1 MNWLRSIID
10 SSTIQKILFYWHKI
24 ATPIA
29 ATWTWVTA
37 PVRRLFAPVT
47 NWWGEKTAPL
57 RAKWANFSK
66 KNPRAGFVLGWIA
79 TLAKYGFGFLFGL
92 ILMTWLGIFGKMP
105 DHDDLKNIQ
114 TANYAEIFSQDSVLL
129 GKYFIE
135 NRNSIALSEISTNV
149 INALVSTEDKRFF
162 EHSGVDLLG
171 WARVLYKSLLKRN
184 EASGGGSTLSQQLA
198 KNLYP
203 RRNYWVPGVGIIINK
218 IRENIIGIRLEGIY
232 TKDEILALYLNTVPY
247 GGDIF
252 GVSVAAKRY
261 FNKKAKDLNIDQAAL
276 LVGMLKATTR
286 YNPVRNPKL
295 AKDRQMTVLRLMR
308 DNKKITAEEFEKLKD
323 KPLGVVKARSE
334 SGNEG
339 LATYFRETLRLD
351 LPKILEKYK
360 KDDGK
365 AWNIYTDG
373 LRIYTSINSKMQ
385 TYAEEAVKEHM
396 QKLQKQFDQH
406 WKGYK
411 ADKPW
416 GDDKWIE
423 GELKQSERYENLKK
437 TGMSDADIR
446 KNFEEKAKM
455 TVFSWKSMTGEA
467 DTTMSPIDSIRYY
480 FCMLNTGFMA
490 MDHRNGAIRA
500 WVGGIDFKYFK
511 YDHCESKRQVG
522 STFKPIVYAAAIKDS
537 MKPCDYIPNQLKKIG
552 KNQDWEPHNS
562 DDRYGGYYTIAG
574 GLRKS
579 VNVVA
584 AQLIEKVGLQ
594 KTIDLAKKMGITSEI
609 PFEFGISL
617 GAVDVSLYDMMKVF
631 GTIANHGVRPDPYYL
646 RRIETK
652 DGHVIVDFDKERKEN
667 AAQKG
672 MKRDSALT
680 DFQSGLM
687 IKMMEDVINSGT
699 GRRFRDGHGIQGE
712 FAGKTGTTQNQSD
725 GWFICFNPC
734 LVTGAWVGAESPA
747 VRFRSMNLGQGSAM
761 ALPIVGGFWW
771 KMANDKKF
779 ANMVLTK
786 FTRPK
791 GIDGYFGCPG
801 FIGGRGDTSKVD
813 QLFQFDTANVNADYV
828 RRMKERILKMFP
840 ADQTLDVPEGG
851 GEPGDEPLLPGQ
863 KDPKKFPEEQ
873 EKEKKKGQ
881 QILDK
886 IKDVFKKDG
895 SKEDTKDKPK
905 TPERQPAK
913 PAEPPKKPDGGKKN

>member
-1 MNWLRSIID
+1 M
-10 SSTIQKILFYWHKI
+10 
-24 ATPIA
+24 A
-29 ATWTWVTA
+29 APVASGWRYLTA
-37 PVRRLFAPVT
+37 PVRRALSPLT
-47 NWWGEKTAPL
+47 NWWSETTLPVRERYAVFAKKNARSAWALGWFGFF
-57 RAKWANFSK
+57 AKWGA
-66 KNPRAGFVLGWIA
+66 A
-79 TLAKYGFGFLFGL
+79 FLFGL
-92 ILMTWLGIFGKMP
+92 IFLTWLGVFGKMP
-105 DHDDLKNIQ
+105 TKTDLRNIQ

-135 NRNSIALSEISTNV
+135 NRNSIALSEISQNV
-149 INALVSTEDKRFF
+149 VDALVSTEDKRFF

-171 WARVLYKSLLKRN
+171 WARVIYKSVLKRN

-203 RRNYWVPGVGIIINK
+203 RRNYWVPGVEIAINK
-218 IRENIIGIRLEGIY
+218 IRENIIGIRLEEIY

-261 FNKKAKDLNIDQAAL
+261 FNKKAKDLTVDQAAL

-295 AKDRQMTVLRLMR
+295 AKDRQMTVLRLMA
-308 DNKKITAEEFEKLKD
+308 DNGKISRAEFDKLRD
-323 KPLGVVKARSE
+323 KPLGVVKARTE
-334 SGNEG
+334 TGNEG
-339 LATYFRETLRLD
+339 LATYFRETLRQD
-351 LPKILEKYK
+351 LPKILEKYR

-396 QKLQKQFDQH
+396 GKLQKQFDQH
-406 WKGYK
+406 WKGSK
-411 ADKPW
+411 TDRPW

-423 GELKQSERYENLKK
+423 EEVKKSDRFENLQK
-437 TGMSDADIR
+437 TGMADADIR
-446 KNFEEKAKM
+446 KNFEEKAPM
-455 TVFSWKSMTGEA
+455 TVFSWKSMTGEV
-467 DTTMSPIDSIRYY
+467 DTVMTPIDSIRYY
-480 FCMLNTGFMA
+480 FCMLNTGFMC

-500 WVGGIDFKYFK
+500 WVGGINFKYFK

-522 STFKPIVYAAAIKDS
+522 STFKPIVYAAALQDS

-579 VNVVA
+579 VNVIA

-594 KTIDLAKKMGITSEI
+594 QTIDLAKKMGVTSPV

-631 GTIANHGVRPDPYYL
+631 GTIANHGVRPDPYFL

-652 DGHVIVDFDKERKEN
+652 EGRVIVDFDLKRKE
-667 AAQKG
+667 ATKAKVA
-672 MKRDSALT
+672 RDSALS
-680 DFQSGLM
+680 DFQAGLM
-687 IKMMEDVINSGT
+687 VKMMEDVINAGT
-699 GRRFRDGHGIQGE
+699 GRRFRDGHAIQGE

-747 VRFRSMNLGQGSAM
+747 VRFRSMSLGQGSSM
-761 ALPIVGGFWW
+761 ALPIVGNFWW
-771 KMANDKKF
+771 KMSNDKKF

-791 GIDGYFGCPG
+791 GVDNHFGCPG
-801 FIGGRGDTSKVD
+801 FIGGRA
-813 QLFQFDTANVNADYV
+813 DTAKLDEMGFDSTHTEYV
-828 RRMKERILKMFP
+828 ARMKAKILAMFP
-840 ADQTLDVPEGG
+840 ENAPEVEEAGGEGG
-851 GEPGDEPLLPGQ
+851 PDLPN
-863 KDPKKFPEEQ
+863 DPNKFPEEK
-873 EKEKKKGQ
+873 EKEKKKIGE
-881 QILDK
+881 K
-886 IKDVFKKDG
+886 IKDLFKKD
-895 SKEDTKDKPK
+895 KPDEKDKKPD
-905 TPERQPAK
+905 PRQPAK
-913 PAEPPKKPDGGKKN
+913 PAKPPIKPEATDPKKKPGGE